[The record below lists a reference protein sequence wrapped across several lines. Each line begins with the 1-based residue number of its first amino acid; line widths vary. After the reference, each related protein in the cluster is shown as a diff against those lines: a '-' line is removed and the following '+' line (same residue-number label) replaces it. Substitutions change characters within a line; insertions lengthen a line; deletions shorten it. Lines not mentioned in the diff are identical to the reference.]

1 MAAAEHVEVV
11 PADSFLASGR
21 SDSWFVITFR
31 AFRKDRFA
39 LVAAGVLL
47 LIFTAVV
54 FAPLVSPND
63 PYEADPSIRIRGPGT
78 EGHLLGLDG
87 QGRDVLTRIIWG
99 GRVSIPLAVAPV
111 FIAMF
116 FSMWVALVAGYY
128 GGTIGNILMRLIDV
142 IFAFPTVVLAIVI
155 AAFLGNGY
163 FSVLVAVTIVLLP
176 PMTRVAY
183 IAVREQTGKDFVDAA
198 RSVGATPLRL
208 MVFHIAPNAFPSM
221 LVYASTLVGLMVVFV
236 AGLSFLGLGLSPPT
250 PDWGL
255 MVAEGRQVLGVAAHV
270 ATVPGIVI
278 GITALCFNLIGD
290 GLRFALDPRVRNIG

>member
-1 MAAAEHVEVV
+1 MASGEQDVSV
-11 PADSFLASGR
+11 PSVLGRGR
-21 SDSWFVITFR
+21 SDSWLAITFR

-39 LVAAGVLL
+39 LVAGVVLL
-47 LIFTAVV
+47 LIFAAVAA
-54 FAPLVSPND
+54 APLVSPFD
-63 PYEADPSIRIRGPGT
+63 PYEADPSIRIMGPGT

-87 QGRDVLTRIIWG
+87 AGRDILTRVIWG
-99 GRVSIPLAVAPV
+99 GRVSIPLAIAPV
-111 FIAMF
+111 LITMVL
-116 FSMWVALVAGYY
+116 SMAVALVAGYY
-128 GGTIGNILMRLIDV
+128 GGAIGNILMRLIDV

-163 FSVLVAVTIVLLP
+163 VSVLVAVTIVLLA

-198 RSVGATPLRL
+198 RSVGASPMRL
-208 MVFHIAPNAFPSM
+208 MVAHIAPNAFPSM

-255 MVAEGRQVLGVAAHV
+255 MVSEGRQVLGVAAHV

>member
-1 MAAAEHVEVV
+1 MAAAGRDVSAISVL
-11 PADSFLASGR
+11 SSGR
-21 SDSWFVITFR
+21 SDSWLAITFR

-39 LVAAGVLL
+39 LVAGVVLL
-47 LIFTAVV
+47 TMFAIVAA
-54 FAPLVSPND
+54 APLVSPFD
-63 PYEADPSIRIRGPGT
+63 PYEADPSIRIMGLGT
-78 EGHLLGLDG
+78 EGHLFGLDG
-87 QGRDVLTRIIWG
+87 AGRDILTRVIWG
-99 GRVSIPLAVAPV
+99 GRVSIPLAVSPV
-111 FIAMF
+111 LIAMVL
-116 FSMWVALVAGYY
+116 SMSVALVAGYY
-128 GGTIGNILMRLIDV
+128 GGAIGNILMRLIDV

-163 FSVLVAVTIVLLP
+163 TSVLVAVTIVLLP

-198 RSVGATPLRL
+198 RSTGASPLRL
-208 MVFHIAPNAFPSM
+208 MVMHIGPNAFPPV
-221 LVYASTLVGLMVVFV
+221 LVYASMLVGLMVVFV

-255 MVAEGRQVLGVAAHV
+255 MVSEGRQVLGVAPHV